1 MKTALKSLAPNWL
14 KRHVKARRAAAFRKA
29 SLRSTLRETAE
40 EVCDSTLAFCA
51 GQRSN
56 EIVGFLELAS
66 RLEPRMIGEIG
77 SAQGGNLLLFSLILP
92 ADGELIS
99 VDLID
104 DPFRPAIF
112 QRLVSPTQQLACLR
126 GDSHDP
132 ATKDQVKAVLTG
144 RQFDVLFVDGDHSYE
159 GVAADFEMYAPLVR
173 AGGIVGFHDIVPDAF
188 QRFGRPTPSQTG
200 GVPIFWQELK
210 TRFAEHWEFVD
221 DPDQDGF
228 GIGAIRWPGVN

>member
-14 KRHVKARRAAAFRKA
+14 RRHVKARRAAAFRKT

-40 EVCDSTLAFCA
+40 AVCDSTLAFCA

-56 EIVGFLELAS
+56 EIVGFLELAYS
-66 RLEPRMIGEIG
+66 LEPRLIGEIG

-92 ADGELIS
+92 ADGQLIS
-99 VDLID
+99 VDLRD
-104 DPFRPAIF
+104 DPFRSSIF
-112 QRLVSPTQQLACLR
+112 QRLVSPAQQLACLS
-126 GDSHDP
+126 GDSHAP
-132 ATKDQVKAVLTG
+132 ATKDQVKAALAG
-144 RQFDVLFVDGDHSYE
+144 RQFDVLFIDGDHSHE

-173 AGGIVGFHDIVPDAF
+173 PGGIIGFHDIVLDAF

-210 TRFAEHWEFVD
+210 KRFAEHWEFID
-221 DPDQDGF
+221 DLEQDGF
-228 GIGAIRWPGVN
+228 GIGAIRWPGAN